1 MSTSRLA
8 LRTAEVAE
16 QIGVHKATVQRWIAS
31 GTLTSVRVGGVI
43 RVLPTDLEAFL
54 ASHREGKGVTRTQAT
69 RRSA

>member
-16 QIGVHKATVQRWIAS
+16 QVGVHKATVQRWIADGS
-31 GTLTSVRVGGVI
+31 LTSVRIGGVT
-43 RVLPTDLEAFL
+43 RVLPADLDAFL
-54 ASHREGKGVTRTQAT
+54 ASHREGKGVTRIR